1 MLKINKSILII
12 CMISLFLIIG
22 QISASDT
29 DSIEI
34 NDTNTSHTIECEFNA
49 NTLSSDENMD
59 EGLNDPISPNYFHDT
74 EILDEI
80 GSKEFE
86 DANKSEEGN
95 HSNNSEKTYD
105 SLDTVGENAKDTIGV
120 VMANDNY
127 SCGPASLATVLNRYG
142 LNLSLNQVSQHT
154 NTSLD
159 GTSMQSLIDA
169 AKYYNFSAYGVEI
182 ETENLKENYIVHLN
196 INGCQHWTVITK
208 VTDTHVFLADSTEG
222 NINFTLDEFNSYFTK
237 KAIALSNSNA
247 PDLKEQTISSQMKIL
262 NKSQC
267 LTISGK
273 GLKKKVVGYRIVWKY
288 GFIQKYGWVLRPKVS
303 GGHVSFSQ
311 WEYVK
316 GYYTVWGKYKAKE
329 PIYKYYYVNDE
340 SLTSAKIKKTKK

>member
-34 NDTNTSHTIECEFNA
+34 NDTDTIHTIECELNA
-49 NTLSSDENMD
+49 NALSSDENMN
-59 EGLNDPISPNYFHDT
+59 EGPNDSNSPNHYQET

-80 GSKEFE
+80 GPNEFE
-86 DANKSEEGN
+86 DAGKTEEDD

-105 SLDTVGENAKDTIGV
+105 SLETIGEKAKDTTGV

-142 LNLSLNQVSQHT
+142 LNLSLDQVSMHT

-169 AKYYNFSAYGVEI
+169 AKYYKFSAYGVEM

-208 VTDTHVFLADSTEG
+208 VTGTHVFLADSTEG